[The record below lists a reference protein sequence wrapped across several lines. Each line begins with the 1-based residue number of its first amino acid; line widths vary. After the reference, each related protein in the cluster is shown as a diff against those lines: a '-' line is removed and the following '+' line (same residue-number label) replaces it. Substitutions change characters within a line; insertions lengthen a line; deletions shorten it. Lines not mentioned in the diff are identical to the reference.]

1 MADGGQEYRPLDAA
15 SVIAALAEVP
25 RVAAR
30 LGGGP
35 GRWRAEPLTGGNLN
49 LMFLVEGPAGAVCAK
64 QALPYMRMLGKAA
77 PMPLSRI
84 AFEHRALHAHGLH
97 APERVPEVLHFD
109 AGLCLMVQARLTPHV
124 ELRQALIARQRFPDL
139 AGQLA
144 DYLARSQFFTS
155 DLAMS
160 AADRRAAAAA
170 FAGNAGMFQFLDDL
184 AYTEPYMDHP
194 RNRWNRPYLDDVA
207 ALLRADDGLKL
218 KVARLK
224 HAYMTRGEAL
234 AHGDLHTGSVM
245 AADGDCR
252 IIDFE
257 LAGYLPLGY
266 DIGVLLGHLLMNYF
280 AQAGHPDPDGARP
293 GYQSWLLD
301 LVAAI
306 WTGFANRFTA
316 LWRSARTGEGYPA
329 GLFDGP
335 DKARASAA
343 ACSAVLADIF
353 AYAQAVAGIEAIRR
367 IINLGQVDDF
377 EMIAD
382 PAERAVHERACVLF
396 ARTLVLDAGRFRTI
410 GEITAAAAAMQAP
423 ETMTGK

>member
-1 MADGGQEYRPLDAA
+1 MADGAQDYRPLDPAG
-15 SVIAALAEVP
+15 VVAALAAVP
-25 RVAAR
+25 QVAAW

-35 GRWRAEPLTGGNLN
+35 ANWRAEPLTGGNLN
-49 LMFLVEGPAGAVCAK
+49 LMFAVEGPAGAVCAK
-64 QALPYMRMLGKAA
+64 QSLPYMRMLGEEA

-109 AGLCLMVQARLTPHV
+109 AGLHLMVQARLTPHV

-139 AGQLA
+139 AGELA
-144 DYLARSQFFTS
+144 DYLARSLFFTS

-160 AADRRAAAAA
+160 AADRRAAAAE

-184 AYTEPYMDHP
+184 AYTEPFMDHP

-218 KVARLK
+218 KVGRLK

-234 AHGDLHTGSVM
+234 AHGDLHTGSLMVT
-245 AADGDCR
+245 DGDCR

-280 AQAGHPDPDGARP
+280 AQAGHPDPDGTLP
-293 GYQSWLLD
+293 GYQRWLLE
-301 LVAAI
+301 LVADI
-306 WTGFANRFTA
+306 WTGFAERFKT
-316 LWRSARTGEGYPA
+316 LWQHSRTGEAYPA
-329 GLFDGP
+329 GLFDGA
-335 DKARASAA
+335 DNARASAS
-343 ACSAVLADIF
+343 ACSAVLSDILG
-353 AYAQAVAGIEAIRR
+353 YAQAVAGIEAIRR

-377 EMIAD
+377 ELIAN
-382 PAERAVHERACVLF
+382 PVERAVHERACVLF

-423 ETMTGK
+423 KTMTGK